1 MWILGRLYVLYF
13 PFFLLATEPNG
24 EMQTNGVT
32 HGASDSS
39 AGKGS
44 QQVKGST
51 LILKQFYALLVK
63 RFHHAIRSQKDFI
76 AQVQRCSCVLVHFS
90 DASSCTAFLPAVLF
104 ILDHPSCQFCPHSP
118 DLHYDCPSIW
128 RVSQSDS
135 DPLDVR
141 TTADLLQVRPLALQK
156 CLRNL
161 QVLVILLTCP
171 SLFSNERPLDPKMRH
186 FTERLLHSPGLGTR
200 CMEGEPLG

>member
-1 MWILGRLYVLYF
+1 MCSAFL
-13 PFFLLATEPNG
+13 FFLLATEPNG
-24 EMQTNGVT
+24 ETQANGVT

-44 QQVKGST
+44 QQVKGFT

-76 AQVQRCSCVLVHFS
+76 AQVQRCSCVLVDFS
-90 DASSCTAFLPAVLF
+90 DAFLMHSLLTCSF
-104 ILDHPSCQFCPHSP
+104 IPIPDHPSCQFCPHSP
-118 DLHYDCPSIW
+118 DLHHDCPSIW

-156 CLRNL
+156 C
-161 QVLVILLTCP
+161 
-171 SLFSNERPLDPKMRH
+171 
-186 FTERLLHSPGLGTR
+186 
-200 CMEGEPLG
+200 